1 MNINDDYLDSD
12 NPNANEV
19 MTQGM
24 GWIWKHFIEPNT
36 DEITEE
42 QAEMLTMIGIS
53 FKIIAEQADGYDQT
67 FEESPYFNN

>member
-1 MNINDDYLDSD
+1 MNINSDYLDSD

-24 GWIWKHFIEPNT
+24 GWIWKNFIEPNT
-36 DEITEE
+36 DEITTE

-53 FKIIAEQADGYDQT
+53 FKMIAEQADAYDQT
-67 FEESPYFNN
+67 FEESPYLNN